1 MKLFEVPIT
10 DMMVVCGKNEN
21 ENTRLG
27 RVVMVQFV
35 TPSFHPNLI
44 GNVLSMSKCLHSYTL
59 LTWLHQNK
67 YPFKVNA
74 LNTSYCTIWCFC
86 SAMSRERQVSNI
98 WSFQMLKTCHSLN
111 LKLIKPRSRGL
122 LRSRFFS
129 RRVVHCWNQLPDEV
143 VSAVSTNSF
152 KAKLDKFLGK

>member
-44 GNVLSMSKCLHSYTL
+44 GNVLSMSKCLHSYTEGR
-59 LTWLHQNK
+59 HFR
-67 YPFKVNA
+67 PIFSFFSMI
-74 LNTSYCTIWCFC
+74 SYCI
-86 SAMSRERQVSNI
+86 
-98 WSFQMLKTCHSLN
+98 L
-111 LKLIKPRSRGL
+111 GL
-122 LRSRFFS
+122 L
-129 RRVVHCWNQLPDEV
+129 
-143 VSAVSTNSF
+143 
-152 KAKLDKFLGK
+152 